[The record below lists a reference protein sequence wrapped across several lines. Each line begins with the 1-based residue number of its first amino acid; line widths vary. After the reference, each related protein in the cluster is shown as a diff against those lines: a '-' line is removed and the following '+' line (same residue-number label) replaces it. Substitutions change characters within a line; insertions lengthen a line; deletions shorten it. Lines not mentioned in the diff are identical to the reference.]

1 MPNRFLNNITIND
14 EYTFPDADG
23 SANQVIATDGS
34 GELSFVDQNV
44 VITVKNVSGGSLSKG
59 TVVHTSPSA
68 TPPAGN
74 VIEVIAADYDD
85 ATKMPAIGVLNETIA
100 DGAEGAAV
108 MMGAVSGIDTSSFS
122 IGDELYVGNLGTF
135 TNSKPSTAGQL
146 IQKIAVVI
154 KSHASNGLIKIFGAG
169 RSNDV
174 PLPLYVDN
182 TNQRVGISEPSPNEK
197 FVVSEVR
204 SGTTAADQTKYT
216 LVSKA
221 TISSGTPGTGGIKV
235 AYDDGTTEHGFGLVA
250 GSSSADF
257 LTTGPM
263 HFYTNSDLNTQSA
276 TGYAMMIDTSQN
288 VVIGDTLTTSSKLY
302 VNSGLNTA
310 LSLKSN
316 SPKIELINDN
326 TTTQSFTT
334 ILATAGGGGTSPPKG
349 QIQWRGPSSANSQG
363 LYLQTYNTSSPY
375 TTAEI
380 YLPVATTNGNF
391 HIKLNNLNTLEIDPS
406 TQDVGIN
413 QYIYHLG
420 DDDTKFGFVAND
432 NFAIRTAGGERVR
445 VTSGGSVGINTNNPG
460 AKLDVEGNAVI
471 GAAGNIVNG
480 DFAVAI
486 NKNTVVT
493 SEDGFAQGENTIATG
508 RQAAAFGFN
517 TYANGPASIAGGS
530 LSETNAQRSIA
541 VGATAITNAEDSA
554 AFNTGT
560 RANGLFSFATG
571 QGCFATNNAAF
582 ATGSNTQATGLY
594 SFSGGVNSIASGN
607 GAVALGG
614 GAQCSG
620 EFSFAAGNIN
630 VASGINSTAL
640 GFDNDAIGAHSTVI
654 GHLNTTSAAAA
665 YGVAINFQ
673 NTVSGQGA
681 FAFNQGNTV
690 SGLNAASGGVSNTVT
705 AEASF
710 AYGFGNDT
718 SGGGS
723 TPPQQ
728 ILLGRFLKPPRDA
741 AGNAGEAQTIVGRY
755 NEHANQSATAF
766 AVGVGTGVGS
776 ESNAITALYTGNV
789 GIGTTNPGEKLEV
802 SGNIKTTT
810 ATITEGTTV
819 TYTGGGSTY
828 ETLGT
833 NVAFGRGSQGAMYNP
848 LLNPGGWSYA
858 SRYQAPIGLL
868 FNTDGWSNLTNIQKR
883 NYLNFVSALG
893 NSVGNN
899 IVNTELIMWDY
910 LNDNYYKLKFTAWG
924 QGGAGGYTYQRT
936 PLTINNKRSIATDTI
951 STNKITVGDKINM
964 PSGIRLASNIDM
976 GSPAQDQRADLLVD
990 PAQSTIK
997 IVTDPSDT
1005 SDDKITEYRNIRIG
1019 HGVGRNIGTGTKY
1032 LNSNVL
1038 IGHDVATNST
1048 NTNTGCHYNVF
1059 IGGFAGFDLGQG
1071 TATNNVGVGY
1081 TALQQIQGGD
1091 YNVGV
1096 GSAAGISIT
1105 SGNSNTFIGRN
1116 AGDNLTTGSNNSSL
1130 GYGADPSSSS
1140 VSNTITLGNSSITT
1154 LRCQVTSITSLSDKR
1169 DKTNIKPSTY
1179 GLNVINK
1186 LNPVTFDW
1194 NMRDEGKVGDKDLGF
1209 IAQDLQEVD
1218 DENLKL
1224 VYEDNPE
1231 KLEASHGRLI
1241 PVMTKAIQELSAE
1254 IEKLKNE
1261 IQTLK
1266 QNG

>member
-68 TPPAGN
+68 TPPSGN

-182 TNQRVGISEPSPNEK
+182 TNQRVGVSEPSPNEK

-235 AYDDGTTEHGFGLVA
+235 AYDDGTTEHGFGLVS

-263 HFYTNSDLNTQSA
+263 YFYTNSDLNTQSA
-276 TGYAMMIDTSQN
+276 TGFAMVIDTFGRVGIGETLPDQILHIKAPTPKIKLEHSSGYFESKVEFYSGTTKAAELAAYNNPGFQG
-288 VVIGDTLTTSSKLY
+288 VILSYDMGLAATRLQVESTKFRLTT
-302 VNSGLNTA
+302 
-310 LSLKSN
+310 
-316 SPKIELINDN
+316 NDPTN
-326 TTTQSFTT
+326 YQ
-334 ILATAGGGGTSPPKG
+334 
-349 QIQWRGPSSANSQG
+349 
-363 LYLQTYNTSSPY
+363 
-375 TTAEI
+375 AE
-380 YLPVATTNGNF
+380 VF
-391 HIKLNNLNTLEIDPS
+391 IDE
-406 TQDVGIN
+406 
-413 QYIYHLG
+413 YIVHEG
-420 DDDTKFGFVAND
+420 DPDTKFGFVAND
-432 NFAIRTAGGERVR
+432 NFAIRTGGGERVR

-630 VASGINSTAL
+630 VASGLNTTAL
-640 GFDNDAIGAHSTVI
+640 GFDNDAIGNHSAVI
-654 GHLNTTSAAAA
+654 GHLNTTAAGGV

-673 NTVSGQGA
+673 NTVSGQGG

-690 SGLNAASGGVSNTVT
+690 SGLNAAAGGVSNTVNS
-705 AEASF
+705 EGSF
-710 AYGFGNDT
+710 AYGYGITT
-718 SGGGS
+718 SGTGT

-728 ILLGRFLKPPRDA
+728 ILLGRFLQPPRDV
-741 AGNAGEAQTIVGRY
+741 AGNAGEAQVIVGRY

-766 AVGVGTGVGS
+766 AVGTGTA
-776 ESNAITALYTGNV
+776 SNATRSSLKVYYDNTVSLADNV
-789 GIGTTNPGEKLEV
+789 
-802 SGNIKTTT
+802 
-810 ATITEGTTV
+810 TV
-819 TYTGGGSTY
+819 
-828 ETLGT
+828 
-833 NVAFGRGSQGAMYNP
+833 R
-848 LLNPGGWSYA
+848 
-858 SRYQAPIGLL
+858 
-868 FNTDGWSNLTNIQKR
+868 
-883 NYLNFVSALG
+883 
-893 NSVGNN
+893 
-899 IVNTELIMWDY
+899 
-910 LNDNYYKLKFTAWG
+910 
-924 QGGAGGYTYQRT
+924 
-936 PLTINNKRSIATDTI
+936 
-951 STNKITVGDKINM
+951 STN
-964 PSGIRLASNIDM
+964 SYFSN
-976 GSPAQDQRADLLVD
+976 P
-990 PAQSTIK
+990 
-997 IVTDPSDT
+997 
-1005 SDDKITEYRNIRIG
+1005 IRIG
-1019 HGVGRNIGTGTKY
+1019 ADATTNELDDYEEGVFTQKFHILSMGNSTSYDISDFGNGVETSKYVKIGRLVMCVVDIYFSSKPSAWATSGSLETLAFGFPFTAITYSGHGSWNGPGRSTN
-1032 LNSNVL
+1032 LNSNNLKPYTYSGVSYL
-1038 IGHDVATNST
+1038 VTESTRSTTSGDFHPNYPHELVDTNP
-1048 NTNTGCHYNVF
+1048 N
-1059 IGGFAGFDLGQG
+1059 G
-1071 TATNNVGVGY
+1071 TKSFRLSYSFYTNN
-1081 TALQQIQGGD
+1081 
-1091 YNVGV
+1091 
-1096 GSAAGISIT
+1096 
-1105 SGNSNTFIGRN
+1105 
-1116 AGDNLTTGSNNSSL
+1116 
-1130 GYGADPSSSS
+1130 
-1140 VSNTITLGNSSITT
+1140 
-1154 LRCQVTSITSLSDKR
+1154 
-1169 DKTNIKPSTY
+1169 
-1179 GLNVINK
+1179 
-1186 LNPVTFDW
+1186 
-1194 NMRDEGKVGDKDLGF
+1194 
-1209 IAQDLQEVD
+1209 
-1218 DENLKL
+1218 
-1224 VYEDNPE
+1224 
-1231 KLEASHGRLI
+1231 
-1241 PVMTKAIQELSAE
+1241 
-1254 IEKLKNE
+1254 
-1261 IQTLK
+1261 
-1266 QNG
+1266 